1 MINFFVGNCMID
13 TLLSNKPK
21 FIKPNFYKELNLT
34 ERNFIM
40 MTLHRPANV
49 DQASNLREL
58 MREIMK
64 NSNDMPIIFPVH
76 PRTKKI
82 LNEIGINYKRLHMVD
97 PMSYL
102 EFNYLIEKSFAV
114 ITDSGGITEETTVM
128 NIPCLTLRDNT
139 ERPETITIG
148 TNELVGTDP
157 KNIAPYMNLLFSGNW
172 KKGSIP
178 ELWDGK
184 AAVRI
189 VEILINL

>member
-1 MINFFVGNCMID
+1 
-13 TLLSNKPK
+13 
-21 FIKPNFYKELNLT
+21 
-34 ERNFIM
+34 

>member
-1 MINFFVGNCMID
+1 
-13 TLLSNKPK
+13 
-21 FIKPNFYKELNLT
+21 
-34 ERNFIM
+34 
-40 MTLHRPANV
+40 
-49 DQASNLREL
+49 
-58 MREIMK
+58 
-64 NSNDMPIIFPVH
+64 
-76 PRTKKI
+76 
-82 LNEIGINYKRLHMVD
+82 MVD
-97 PMSYL
+97 KRYL